1 MAAAIAH
8 LDVGDAL
15 GLAEL
20 ADWRRDVRSWLQAHV
35 PRDWRARMAG
45 AATDDYVEF
54 QHWWL
59 RELRSAG
66 LAAGHWPV
74 QWGGGGFDLRR
85 QVVLAEEMA
94 RADAPRLVVQL
105 VALGHGAATLLG
117 EANDEQRRRHL
128 ARILEGEIW
137 CQGFSEPNAGSDLA
151 GIQTRADRRDGVY
164 VLNGQKVWSSFAT
177 HADYCLLLA
186 KTNREAP
193 RRKNLSMF
201 ILDMSLPGVE
211 VRPIRQSTGAEEF
224 CEIFLT
230 DVELPAQARIGDEDD
245 GWSIAQRTLSAERGP
260 AVLELAERLR
270 SSFERLRSEAAARIA
285 ELDGT
290 SAGGALRQQLAAVH
304 AEVEIVRLLCHR
316 MLANIL
322 HHGGAGPEASI
333 IKIFYSEAVR
343 RLADLGTTL
352 EGLAAHEDR
361 PFVLGAER
369 ETGHWLLD
377 YISSWG
383 WTIGGGTNE
392 VLRNVV
398 AERVLGLPR

>member
-1 MAAAIAH
+1 
-8 LDVGDAL
+8 
-15 GLAEL
+15 
-20 ADWRRDVRSWLQAHV
+20 
-35 PRDWRARMAG
+35 
-45 AATDDYVEF
+45 
-54 QHWWL
+54 
-59 RELRSAG
+59 
-66 LAAGHWPV
+66 
-74 QWGGGGFDLRR
+74 
-85 QVVLAEEMA
+85 
-94 RADAPRLVVQL
+94 
-105 VALGHGAATLLG
+105 
-117 EANDEQRRRHL
+117 
-128 ARILEGEIW
+128 
-137 CQGFSEPNAGSDLA
+137 
-151 GIQTRADRRDGVY
+151 
-164 VLNGQKVWSSFAT
+164 
-177 HADYCLLLA
+177 
-186 KTNREAP
+186 
-193 RRKNLSMF
+193 MF

-285 ELDGT
+285 ELDAS

-304 AEVEIVRLLCHR
+304 SEVEIVRLLCHR

-352 EGLAAHEDR
+352 GGLAAHEDR

-383 WTIGGGTNE
+383 WTIGGGANE

>member
-1 MAAAIAH
+1 MATARLEVA
-8 LDVGDAL
+8 DSL
-15 GLAEL
+15 GLAEFDEWRL
-20 ADWRRDVRSWLQAHV
+20 EVRDWLECHV
-35 PRDWRARMAG
+35 PRDWRRRMAG
-45 AATDDYVEF
+45 ASTDDYVAL
-54 QHWWL
+54 QQWWL
-59 RELRSAG
+59 QQLRSAD
-66 LAAGHWPV
+66 LAAVHWPT
-74 QWGGGGFDLRR
+74 QWGGRGFDLPR

-94 RADAPRLVVQL
+94 QADAPRLVVQL
-105 VALGHGAATLLG
+105 VALGHGAATLLT

-128 ARILEGEIW
+128 PAILDGEIW

-151 GIQTRADRRDGVY
+151 AIQTRAERRDSVY
-164 VLNGQKVWSSFAT
+164 LINGQKVWSSFAA
-177 HADYCLLLA
+177 HAQYCLLLA
-186 KTNREAP
+186 KTNRDAP

-201 ILDMSLPGVE
+201 VLDMSLPGVE

-230 DVELPAQARIGDEDD
+230 DVQLPANALIGAEDD

-270 SSFERLRSEAAARIA
+270 SSFERLRADAPAQLAA
-285 ELDGT
+285 LGDS
-290 SAGGALRQQLAAVH
+290 SAAGALRQQLAAVH
-304 AEVEIVRLLCHR
+304 SEVEIVRLLSHR
-316 MLANIL
+316 MLANIV

-333 IKIFYSEAVR
+333 IKILYSEAVR

-352 EGLAAHEDR
+352 GGLPAHEEQ

-369 ETGHWLLD
+369 ETGHWLVD

-383 WTIGGGTNE
+383 WTIGGGANE
-392 VLRNVV
+392 VLRNIV

>member
-1 MAAAIAH
+1 
-8 LDVGDAL
+8 
-15 GLAEL
+15 
-20 ADWRRDVRSWLQAHV
+20 
-35 PRDWRARMAG
+35 
-45 AATDDYVEF
+45 
-54 QHWWL
+54 
-59 RELRSAG
+59 
-66 LAAGHWPV
+66 V

-128 ARILEGEIW
+128 PRILEGEIW

-151 GIQTRADRRDGVY
+151 AIQTRADRRDGVY

-177 HADYCLLLA
+177 HAQYCLLLA
-186 KTNREAP
+186 KTNRDAP

-285 ELDGT
+285 DLGGT

-304 AEVEIVRLLCHR
+304 SEVEIVRLLCHR

-352 EGLAAHEDR
+352 GGLAAQEDR